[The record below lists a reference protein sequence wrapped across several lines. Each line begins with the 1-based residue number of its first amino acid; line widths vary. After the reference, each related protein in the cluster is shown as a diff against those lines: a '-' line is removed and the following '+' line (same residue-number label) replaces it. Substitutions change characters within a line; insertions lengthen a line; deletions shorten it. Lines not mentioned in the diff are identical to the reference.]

1 MTVEDGAEP
10 SHKLMVSIAGD
21 WLAWQ
26 ELHDELQR
34 CALLP
39 MGGVN
44 WQRRTLG
51 GGNWGT
57 ESVAV
62 GEMAVEFAQD
72 PATTSGAAGAEGK
85 REWQEGHYA
94 EPLFWWRKP
103 FVHIYVVSPTAPH
116 DHRDLL
122 SQHPQLRDWIAK
134 MQTNEFHFLVLYLPR
149 LDASIR
155 LSSLS
160 TIVSS
165 SSATRRSEKL
175 LDKFRTELKLER
187 PDCLLRCS
195 LVSMGEEEVDG
206 DKEEELVRFR
216 AVLRELVLRACDAR
230 ISEYLDAAPVS
241 AAPQSASDLDWTF
254 SGAAGAS
261 GQALMGVGKG
271 VAMQESVA
279 MIWLA
284 LGAPMEA
291 LRTYTITFNELWYK
305 AAQVGDVSSGRAA
318 GVSSSVGTCVD
329 PRLWAP
335 DNEGSDCQG
344 VEISLHALSE
354 RQGELL
360 LRCVICPIV
369 VSLSLNHIKY

>member
-1 MTVEDGAEP
+1 MVEDGDERTQ
-10 SHKLMVSIAGD
+10 KLMVSIAGD

-26 ELHDELQR
+26 ELHDELHR
-34 CALLP
+34 YALLP

-51 GGNWGT
+51 GGNSGT

-72 PATTSGAAGAEGK
+72 PATTAGAAGAEGK
-85 REWQEGHYA
+85 GEWQEGHHA
-94 EPLFWWRKP
+94 EPLIWWRKP

-134 MQTNEFHFLVLYLPR
+134 MQTNELHFLVLYLPR

-195 LVSMGEEEVDG
+195 LVSVGEEEVDS

-230 ISEYLDAAPVS
+230 ISGYRDAAPVS

-261 GQALMGVGKG
+261 GHALMGVGKG
-271 VAMQESVA
+271 VALQESVA

-291 LRTYTITFNELWYK
+291 LRTYTMTFNELCYK
-305 AAQVGDVSSGRAA
+305 AAQVGDVSLGRAA
-318 GVSSSVGTCVD
+318 GVSSSVGMCVD

-335 DNEGSDCQG
+335 DNEGSDCQC

-360 LRCVICPIV
+360 LRYVICPIV
-369 VSLSLNHIKY
+369 ATP